1 MGRKLDNWS
10 FGLSLVG
17 SIGVASIIPLTEFIY
32 NSDFIYGWFKSLKMI
47 SLYRGIEGIVL
58 LAPWFLVI
66 IGFVIGITALIKGSE
81 KKWKPILAII
91 LSVIGFLLNTF
102 LILMSG
108 GGVGS

>member
-17 SIGVASIIPLTEFIY
+17 SIGGFL
-32 NSDFIYGWFKSLKMI
+32 SLKMR
-47 SLYRGIEGIVL
+47 SLYRGIDSIVL
-58 LAPWFLVI
+58 LTPWFLVV
-66 IGFVIGITALIKGSE
+66 IGFILGIIALIKNPK

-91 LSVIGFLLNTF
+91 VSIIGFLLNTF